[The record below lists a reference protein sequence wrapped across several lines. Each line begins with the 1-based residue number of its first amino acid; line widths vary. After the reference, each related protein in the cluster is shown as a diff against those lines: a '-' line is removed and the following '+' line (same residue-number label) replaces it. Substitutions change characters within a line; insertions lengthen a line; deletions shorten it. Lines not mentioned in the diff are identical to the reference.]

1 MSNSILSVQPQETTK
16 LILKKLPSR
25 RMRDVL
31 EKRFGLK
38 AGKRH
43 TLEAIGKEYR
53 ITRERVRQIEADA
66 LKTLGKNEKAAELEA
81 VLRDLEGHI
90 KHQGGVMAEN
100 DLFTSVVGE
109 RGKAHVAFLLALAK
123 NIYDLP
129 ETDTSHKR
137 WTVDKDTAVLVEKTM
152 EKVVQ
157 ALEERSAPVAANE
170 LEALVSKNAKEVLGR
185 APENQ
190 EVNSF
195 LATSRL
201 IRKNP
206 YGEYGLVSWPLIN
219 PRGVK
224 DKAHAV
230 LAKEGKPLHF
240 REVAR
245 AIDRGGWSKK
255 KAHPQTVHNEL
266 IKDQR
271 FVLVGRGL
279 YALKEWGYEP
289 GVVRDVMVN
298 VFKKAGRPLVKEDV
312 IRLVSEKR
320 LVKPQTILLN
330 LQNKSLFKRDEEGR
344 YILV

>member
-1 MSNSILSVQPQETTK
+1 MSHFTLSIQPQEATK

-38 AGKRH
+38 GGKRH

-66 LKTLGKNEKAAELEA
+66 LKQLGKSEISAEFEGLF
-81 VLRDLEGHI
+81 RDLEGHL
-90 KHQGGVMAEN
+90 KHQGGVVAEH
-100 DLFTSVVGE
+100 DLFTSVAGE

-123 NIYDLP
+123 GIYDLP
-129 ETDTSHKR
+129 ETNLSHKR
-137 WTVDKDTAVLVEKTM
+137 WTADKDTATLVEKTI
-152 EKVVQ
+152 ERVVRS
-157 ALEERSAPVAANE
+157 LEERQVPVSAGE
-170 LEALVSKNAKEVLGR
+170 LETFVSRCAKEVLGKT
-185 APENQ
+185 PEVH
-190 EVNSF
+190 EINSYI
-195 LATSRL
+195 LTSRL

-206 YGEYGLVSWPLIN
+206 YGEYGLVSWSLIN

-230 LAKEGKPLHF
+230 LVKEGKPLHF

-245 AIDRGGWSKK
+245 AIDRTGWSKR

-266 IKDQR
+266 IKDPR

-289 GVVRDVMVN
+289 GVVRDVMASVIKN
-298 VFKKAGRPLVKEDV
+298 AGRPLAKEDV

-320 LVKPQTILLN
+320 LVKPQTIALN
-330 LQNKSLFKRDEEGR
+330 LQNKSLFRRDEGGK
-344 YILV
+344 YTLA